1 MTKQQNKAT
10 KTPSEILAEALELY
24 RSGYDAEVS
33 EKCVFPALIPASV
46 NTGRQARNSGRLL
59 GRPGPRFIKRGRMV
73 RYRLSDVFAWLDE
86 ANIVTSTAEA
96 MEAQP

>member
-10 KTPSEILAEALELY
+10 KTPNEILTEALERY

-46 NTGRQARNSGRLL
+46 NTGRQARYTGQLL
-59 GRPGPRFIKRGRMV
+59 GRPGPRFVKRGRMV

-96 MEAQP
+96 MEASQ